1 MVTAMVCIVAALL
14 VAGCGSDAEPAA
26 SEVATAADTATVAA
40 VATTAPPTEPSASVA
55 LPPPTALVVPT
66 PQPPTPV
73 PTVAPTAEPEPIA
86 TAVQPPSSAA
96 APTAAPAPASN
107 QSLEGQIA
115 NGAEVYT
122 LNCARCHA
130 ENGTGTE
137 RYSGLIGVGSRY
149 STAGMIAELTT
160 GHPVTF
166 GFADRLS
173 ADEIASVVAYVK
185 ATFP

>member
-1 MVTAMVCIVAALL
+1 MVTAMVCMVAALL
-14 VAGCGSDAEPAA
+14 LAGCASDAEPAA
-26 SEVATAADTATVAA
+26 SEVATAAETATVAA
-40 VATTAPPTEPSASVA
+40 VATTAPPAEPSASVA

-73 PTVAPTAEPEPIA
+73 PTVAPTAEPEPVA
-86 TAVQPPSSAA
+86 AAVESPSSEA
-96 APTAAPAPASN
+96 APTAAPAPASD